1 MNNKYLPIGID
12 LFFCIILLPTMMMML
27 PVDKW
32 LESNSL
38 FVITLI
44 CFMQYISA

>member
-12 LFFCIILLPTMMMML
+12 LFFCIILLPAMMMML

-38 FVITLI
+38 TENI
-44 CFMQYISA
+44 CL